1 MEMAMT
7 HDVGTLAAVAGATAG
22 AATARRS
29 QAPYYRSPRSTVS
42 TFDAASYMNHL
53 RAPVPSR
60 IPASHGAGVGIHIH
74 YQGQCPHDVAHGSSY
89 PGDILN
95 SHSEGY
101 GYPQD
106 HHNPLYPY
114 YEGSPSSPCGCPR
127 CYWRDFYYVGRVR
140 EVYDNHCEHHRLLF
154 RDICLMWELPEK
166 ITLPEEEDAPHM
178 SRALTP
184 HSRHSSP
191 SPRRTPIP
199 LSRGPTPLSRESGDR
214 LGVAAVK
221 VSKGKEKEV
230 INTGLDGGADT
241 PDGSIDEDNKGKKV
255 EMKTPPTTTPSEII
269 AKPQPKPSKT
279 SMQQRFRQF
288 WSTRT
293 REKALEMRG

>member
-1 MEMAMT
+1 MILNIIFPSSHSTETNLLIETVISVAFFVIPVIMEMAMT

-127 CYWRDFYYVGRVR
+127 CYWRDF
-140 EVYDNHCEHHRLLF
+140 
-154 RDICLMWELPEK
+154 
-166 ITLPEEEDAPHM
+166 
-178 SRALTP
+178 
-184 HSRHSSP
+184 
-191 SPRRTPIP
+191 
-199 LSRGPTPLSRESGDR
+199 
-214 LGVAAVK
+214 
-221 VSKGKEKEV
+221 VS
-230 INTGLDGGADT
+230 
-241 PDGSIDEDNKGKKV
+241 
-255 EMKTPPTTTPSEII
+255 
-269 AKPQPKPSKT
+269 
-279 SMQQRFRQF
+279 
-288 WSTRT
+288 
-293 REKALEMRG
+293 